1 MKCRI
6 FVAVKFLAG
15 ILAVSLMSGVCFAGV
30 ASVEDLKTAKV
41 GVQAESVSSYL
52 VRELL
57 GEKTEGLSEYSRI
70 GDMIE
75 ALKAGKIDAAVMDEA
90 PARYLVL
97 NDESVKILPEALATE
112 YYAAAFRKGDSL
124 RDEFSKVIEEMRI
137 DGTLVKIM
145 AKYMDGDGDPDPE
158 SIDMNRGA
166 EGGKLWVG
174 CAASFHPYELRTN
187 RGFVGIDIEICAHV
201 AKKLNKELVI
211 ADYRFE
217 ILPEALAAGKI
228 DVICSAMAVT
238 EERQKVMDFSA
249 PYDANQEVIVVLS
262 ESK

>member
-1 MKCRI
+1 MKCRMML
-6 FVAVKFLAG
+6 AVKFLAG
-15 ILAVSLMSGVCFAGV
+15 ILALSLMSGVCFASV

-41 GVQAESVSSYL
+41 GVQSESVSSYL

-70 GDMIE
+70 GELIE
-75 ALKAGKIDAAVMDEA
+75 ALKTGKIDAAVMDEA
-90 PARYLVL
+90 PARYLML
-97 NDESVKILPEALATE
+97 NDEAVKILPEALSTE
-112 YYAAAFRKGDSL
+112 YYAAAFRKGDPM
-124 RDEFSKVIEEMRI
+124 RDEFSKVIEEMKT

-145 AKYMDGDGDPDPE
+145 MKYLDGDPDPE

-166 EGGKLWVG
+166 EGGKMWVG
-174 CAASFHPYELRTN
+174 CAASFQPYEWRTD

-217 ILPEALAAGKI
+217 ILPEALATGKI

-249 PYDANQEVIVVLS
+249 PYDADQEVIVVLS